1 MKNLTKNQEQIINE
15 LYNASEWINEMIS
28 GSIHDEEN
36 SHILDMVNAIDEA
49 MDIIKNLNNK

>member
-1 MKNLTKNQEQIINE
+1 MKNQEQIINE

-49 MDIIKNLNNK
+49 INIIQNLNHK